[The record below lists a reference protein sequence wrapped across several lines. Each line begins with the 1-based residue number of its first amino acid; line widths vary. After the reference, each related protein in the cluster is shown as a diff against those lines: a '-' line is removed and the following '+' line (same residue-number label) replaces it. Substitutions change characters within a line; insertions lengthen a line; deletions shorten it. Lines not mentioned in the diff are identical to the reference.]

1 MGMDLLEYCNR
12 AMSTPNMTTSYKDK
26 DGNVFHLVG
35 NHRITTNFGYTR
47 DNAIMNILSF
57 NNGRTY
63 ECEVKAYD
71 TLIAHMV
78 FNVWSEEAIIYDA
91 TITSRTD
98 ISILSDVARELA
110 TMGISAHYF
119 TADGW
124 VTSYPITYSDFK
136 AVAKQKHHYS
146 IRHDRPLLRK
156 GGYC

>member
-1 MGMDLLEYCNR
+1 MGMNLLEYCSR
-12 AMSTPNMTTSYKDK
+12 AMSTSKMTTSYKDK

-35 NHRITTNFGYTR
+35 NHRITTSFGYAR
-47 DNAIMNILSF
+47 DNAIMNIASF

-98 ISILSDVARELA
+98 IAILSDVARELA
-110 TMGISAHYF
+110 SMGISASYF
-119 TADGW
+119 NGGDW
-124 VTSYPITYSDFK
+124 ITSYPITYSDFK
-136 AVAKQKHHYS
+136 VVAKQKHHYS

>member
-1 MGMDLLEYCNR
+1 MGMNLLEYCTH
-12 AMSTPNMTTSYKDK
+12 AMSTPKMTTSYRDK
-26 DGNVFHLVG
+26 DGNVFRLTG
-35 NHRITTNFGYTR
+35 NQRITTNFGYAR
-47 DNAIMNILSF
+47 DNAIMNIASF

-91 TITSRTD
+91 TVTSRTD

-110 TMGISAHYF
+110 RMGISATYL
-119 TADGW
+119 TGDGW

-136 AVAKQKHHYS
+136 VVAKQKHHYS

>member
-12 AMSTPNMTTSYKDK
+12 AMSTSKMTTSYKDK

-35 NHRITTNFGYTR
+35 NHRITTNSGYAR
-47 DNAIMNILSF
+47 DNAIMNITSF
-57 NNGRTY
+57 NNGCTY

-78 FNVWSEEAIIYDA
+78 LNVGSEEAIIYDA

-98 ISILSDVARELA
+98 ISILRDVARELSA
-110 TMGISAHYF
+110 MGVSAVYL
-119 TADGW
+119 TANGW
-124 VTSYPITYSDFK
+124 VTAGPIDYSDFK
-136 AVAKQKHHYS
+136 AVAKQNHQYS

-156 GGYC
+156 GGYY